1 MADPALEK
9 GLRILLGD
17 FQRYALECL
26 KVLPKDGG
34 EPVPFVLNRAQRY
47 IHVRLEQQLKE
58 TGKVRALLL
67 KGRQQGGS
75 TYIGGRFYKRT
86 SSELGKSAFIIAHE
100 DKATANLFK
109 MVKRFHKHNPLAPST
124 GATNAQELV
133 FDRLDGGYK
142 LATAGSQD
150 VGRSNAVQ
158 FLHGSEVAFWKNA
171 SAHLAGIGNTVADL
185 PGTEIILE
193 TTANGIGNTFHQ
205 LWQKAERGEGEYIAI
220 FVPWFWQDEYEAK
233 VKDGFAESL
242 SEDDQEYMRA
252 YGLTL
257 GQMQWRANKIATYD
271 DGDAWLFD
279 QEYPATPALAF
290 QTSSTNPLISPAL
303 VNAAKAS
310 THKDAFGAV
319 VIGCDPASD
328 SDSADRTAIV
338 WRRDRTVLRTE
349 TYQKK
354 DEMQIAG
361 ILADY
366 WKNGNGKGLRPDAIF
381 IDKGGLGGGIVSRLK
396 ELNIP
401 VIGVMFAE
409 KATDDEQ
416 YANKRAEMWWRMR
429 DWLKDQP
436 CRIPANCPA
445 LEADLSA
452 PQKKTSSNG
461 RKLLES
467 KEDMEKRG
475 VRSPDLGDALALTF
489 AEPVMARAHSTL
501 PAHSGHHAPT
511 AAGY

>member
-9 GLRILLGD
+9 GLRRLLRD
-17 FQRYALECL
+17 FADYALECL
-26 KVLPKDGG
+26 KVLPKAGG
-34 EPVPFVLNRAQRY
+34 EEIPFVMNRAQRY
-47 IHVRLEQQLKE
+47 IHARLEQQLKE

-86 SSELGKSAFIIAHE
+86 SSEIGKRAFIIAHE
-100 DKATANLFK
+100 DKATSNLFA

-133 FDRLDGGYK
+133 FDKIDGGYK

-150 VGRSNAVQ
+150 VGRSNTVQ

-171 SAHLAGIGNTVADL
+171 STHLAGIGNTVSDES
-185 PGTEIILE
+185 GTEIILE

-220 FVPWFWQDEYEAK
+220 FVPWYWQDEYQAK
-233 VKDGFAESL
+233 VKDGFSESL

-257 GQMQWRANKIATYD
+257 AQMQWRANKISTYD

-279 QEYPATPALAF
+279 QEYPATAALAF

-303 VNAAKAS
+303 VSQAQDSAHFDK
-310 THKDAFGAV
+310 HGALI
-319 VIGCDPASD
+319 IGCDPAGDGED
-328 SDSADRTAIV
+328 SDRTAIV
-338 WRRDRTVLRTE
+338 WRRGRLVLRCE
-349 TYQKK
+349 TYDKK
-354 DEMQIAG
+354 DAMQVAG
-361 ILADY
+361 ILAGY
-366 WKNGNGKGLRPDAIF
+366 WLTGDSKGNLPDALF
-381 IDKGGLGGGIVSRLK
+381 VDKGGIGYGIVSRLK
-396 ELNIP
+396 ELGIP
-401 VIGVMFAE
+401 VQGVLFGS
-409 KATDDEQ
+409 KAQDDEQ
-416 YANKRAEMWWRMR
+416 YTNKRAEIWWRMR
-429 DWLKDQP
+429 EWLKDLP
-436 CRIPANCPA
+436 CRLPKDSA
-445 LEADLSA
+445 LAADLSA

-467 KEDMEKRG
+467 KEEMAKRG

-489 AEPVMARAHSTL
+489 SEPVSPGQRLQGAGISQGRA
-501 PAHSGHHAPT
+501 PAT
-511 AAGY
+511 RAGY